1 MRLSDDQ
8 IKDIDK
14 AFSALEAI
22 EEIIDIIHFPLF
34 IQEDVMRYNAIRE
47 VINKWQRKNTM
58 I

>member
-1 MRLSDDQ
+1 MILSDEQ

-22 EEIIDIIHFPLF
+22 EEIIDIIHSPLF
-34 IQEDVMRYNAIRE
+34 IQEDVIRYNAIRE
-47 VINKWQRKNTM
+47 VIDKWQRKNIM